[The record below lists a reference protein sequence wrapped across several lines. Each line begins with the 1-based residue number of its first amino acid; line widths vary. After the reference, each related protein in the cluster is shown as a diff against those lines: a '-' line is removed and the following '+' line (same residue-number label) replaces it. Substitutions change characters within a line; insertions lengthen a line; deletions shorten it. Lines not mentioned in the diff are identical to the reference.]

1 MGAIDAGFLAELQQS
16 AVDYMT
22 AVVRVYSRVVASDA
36 GGSPAETWPGPPRLT
51 LPARVQAD
59 ERIPYTNQAADT
71 KQSVSFWNVKVPV
84 VYAGQPVV
92 IYNTDLIETTDAV
105 TGVLLRL
112 KVANVYDGRSEQGSI
127 DVYCQEVV

>member
-1 MGAIDAGFLAELQQS
+1 M
-16 AVDYMT
+16 
-22 AVVRVYSRVVASDA
+22 
-36 GGSPAETWPGPPRLT
+36 
-51 LPARVQAD
+51 
-59 ERIPYTNQAADT
+59 
-71 KQSVSFWNVKVPV
+71 SFWNVKVPV